1 MNGGMWKP
9 NLKVGLEEVESLSS
23 VSSPSCF
30 MRRTAES
37 VEQGWS
43 ALRLPN
49 SLRPSGVE
57 RLTQRYVHL

>member
-37 VEQGWS
+37 VEQG
-43 ALRLPN
+43 
-49 SLRPSGVE
+49 
-57 RLTQRYVHL
+57 